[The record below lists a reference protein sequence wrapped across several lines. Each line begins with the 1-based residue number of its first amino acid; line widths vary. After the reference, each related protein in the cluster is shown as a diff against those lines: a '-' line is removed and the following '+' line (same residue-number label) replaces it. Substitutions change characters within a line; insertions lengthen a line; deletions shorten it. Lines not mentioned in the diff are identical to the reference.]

1 MPNRRLAL
9 SASRDWQQRNKRIA
23 IAIAERQKSVDA
35 MTRVIVDLQTKNAD
49 RHFVITVLR
58 EEIEVLDRQIANIR
72 DSSK

>member
-9 SASRDWQQRNKRIA
+9 SASRDWQQRNTRIA

>member
-1 MPNRRLAL
+1 M
-9 SASRDWQQRNKRIA
+9 KRTSIA
-23 IAIAERQKSVDA
+23 DAIAERQKSVDA
-35 MTRVIVDLQTKNAD
+35 MTRVIVDLQTRNAD